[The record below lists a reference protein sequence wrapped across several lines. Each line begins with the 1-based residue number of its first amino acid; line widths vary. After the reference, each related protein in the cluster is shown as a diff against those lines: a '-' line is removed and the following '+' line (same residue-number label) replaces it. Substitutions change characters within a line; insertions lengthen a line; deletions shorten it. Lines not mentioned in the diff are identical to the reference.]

1 MIRFCLA
8 LFILASLMSPAQAD
22 QSAEKQSRLI
32 LVTIDGLR
40 WQELFRGADPKLVAD
55 PKYNHDQEKALTP
68 FLNADDRA
76 AALMPFMTKIV
87 GKDGVII
94 GNRDTGSCGQVTNAW
109 WFSYPGYN
117 EILTGKA
124 DDNINSNAS
133 IDNPNTTF
141 LEWLNGQ
148 AGFTKSVY
156 AFGSWD
162 AFPAII
168 NANRSHLPVNA
179 GFMALDGKP
188 SAELDVLNRLQ
199 SEVAHP
205 FDTVR
210 HDAFTH
216 EFARY
221 TMRTKAPRVLYIAYG
236 ETDDFAHEGRYDQVL
251 YSAQRTD
258 KFIRELWE
266 AVQAD
271 PQWKGHTT
279 MIITTDHGRGQTPK
293 EAWQHHASPRA
304 TQGYLKS
311 LNTYP
316 DGIVGSDAVWMAAI
330 GPDINPAGG
339 KAYTMADCATSS
351 QVAATALKALGLH
364 WQDFD
369 PTIGKPLDI
378 FKH

>member
-1 MIRFCLA
+1 MIRIFLA
-8 LFILASLMSPAQAD
+8 IIILASLSPPSRAD
-22 QSAEKQSRLI
+22 QPQKNQSRLI

-40 WQELFRGADPKLVAD
+40 WQELFRGADPELVSD
-55 PKYNHDQEKALTP
+55 SKYNHDQEEALTP
-68 FLNADDRA
+68 FLKNDDRA
-76 AALMPFMTKIV
+76 ATLMPFMTNVI
-87 GKDGVII
+87 GNDGVII
-94 GNRDTGSCGQVTNAW
+94 GNRDAGSCARVTNAW

-133 IDNPNTTF
+133 IDNPNITF

-148 AGFTKSVY
+148 NEFAKSVY

-179 GFMALDGKP
+179 GFMPLDGNP

-199 SEVAHP
+199 GEVAHP

-216 EFARY
+216 EFSRY

-258 KFIRELWE
+258 KFIRELWT

-271 PQWKGHTT
+271 PQWEGHTT

-293 EAWQHHASPRA
+293 EAWQHHASPLA

-330 GPDINPAGG
+330 GPNINPSAG
-339 KAYTMADCATSS
+339 KAYTMAHCATSS
-351 QVAATALKALGLH
+351 QVAATALKALGLN

-369 PTIGKPLDI
+369 PTIGKPLDV